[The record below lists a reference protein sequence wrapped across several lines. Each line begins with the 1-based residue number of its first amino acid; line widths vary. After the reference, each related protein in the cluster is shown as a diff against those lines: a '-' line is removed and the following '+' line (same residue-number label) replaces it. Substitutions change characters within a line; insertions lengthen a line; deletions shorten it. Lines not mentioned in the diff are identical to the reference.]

1 MEGYIDIKKL
11 TLEELL
17 GIVNLYPWFGGA
29 RKELCTRM
37 AAMGNDAIGD
47 EQFVAA
53 AMYLPSRKKV
63 SDIVRRA
70 SDRTLTD
77 GDVETIV
84 KSYVVDNKPVEED
97 NPAPVQR
104 KRVFAGAG
112 DYFSQ
117 EEYDN
122 ARHEEDNVFSR
133 YAAKA
138 RKERA
143 AQTVHSEPAFEFF
156 TETLA
161 QIYVEQGYYEHAK
174 EIYSKLILAYP
185 EKNAYFA
192 ALIQKLDEL
201 N

>member
-1 MEGYIDIKKL
+1 MEGFIDIKKL

-37 AAMGNDAIGD
+37 AAMGDDAIGD

-63 SDIVRRA
+63 SDIVRKA
-70 SDRTLTD
+70 SDKALTD
-77 GDVETIV
+77 GDVDNIV
-84 KSYVVDNKPVEED
+84 KSYEVEKKPVE
-97 NPAPVQR
+97 PSPVQAPK

-143 AQTVHSEPAFEFF
+143 QQAAHVEPSFEFF

>member
-17 GIVNLYPWFGGA
+17 GIVSLYPWFGGA

-37 AAMGNDAIGD
+37 AAMGDDAIGD

-53 AMYLPSRKKV
+53 AMYLPSRKKLA
-63 SDIVRRA
+63 DIRRRA
-70 SDRTLTD
+70 NGKTLTD
-77 GDVETIV
+77 AAVEDII
-84 KSYVVDNKPVEED
+84 KSYVLAKEQPKVEQ
-97 NPAPVQR
+97 P
-104 KRVFAGAG
+104 KRRVYAGAG

-117 EEYDN
+117 EEYDQ

-133 YAAKA
+133 HAAKV
-138 RKERA
+138 RKERGEQA
-143 AQTVHSEPAFEFF
+143 HVEPSFELF

-161 QIYVEQGYYEHAK
+161 QIYVEQGYYQHAR

>member
-1 MEGYIDIKKL
+1 MEGYIDLKKL
-11 TLEELL
+11 TLDELMS
-17 GIVNLYPWFGGA
+17 IINLYPWFGGA
-29 RKELCTRM
+29 RVELCSRM
-37 AAMGNDAIGD
+37 AGEFSE
-47 EQFVAA
+47 EQFAAA
-53 AMYLPSRKKV
+53 AMYVPSRKKLA
-63 SDIVRRA
+63 DTRR
-70 SDRTLTD
+70 RVKGTVLTD
-77 GDVETIV
+77 AAVEDII
-84 KSYVVDNKPVEED
+84 KSYVAAKEKPKVEQ
-97 NPAPVQR
+97 P
-104 KRVFAGAG
+104 KRRVYAGAG

-117 EEYDN
+117 EEYDQ

-133 YAAKA
+133 HAAKV
-138 RKERA
+138 RKER
-143 AQTVHSEPAFEFF
+143 SEQARMDNSFELF